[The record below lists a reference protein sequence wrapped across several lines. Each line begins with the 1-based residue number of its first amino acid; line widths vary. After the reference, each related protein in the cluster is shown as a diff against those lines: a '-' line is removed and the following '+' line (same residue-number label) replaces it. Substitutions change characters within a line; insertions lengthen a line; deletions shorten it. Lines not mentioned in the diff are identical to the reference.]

1 MRVLIAG
8 GGVGGLTLALMLE
21 QRGIDCCVLEA
32 TETVRELGVGINA
45 LPHCVAEWA
54 ALGLLEELD
63 GLAIRTR
70 ELRYLN
76 HLGQVLWAE
85 KRGMHAGHPV
95 PQLSLHRG
103 RLHGM
108 LWRAAARR
116 LPAGALRTGH
126 RLLGVTQDAD
136 GVRVRCATGQGRQAR
151 EVTVTGDVLVG
162 ADGIHSALRALLHPA
177 DGGIRWQGILMWR
190 GAVDWPVFETG
201 DVMFIAGDLKA
212 KLVFYPIGAG
222 SDAGHRLT
230 NWAIYARVATG
241 EAPPPRREDWSR
253 RGRLRDILPLARR
266 LALPFLDVEA
276 LVRASPMRLEYPM
289 CDRDPLPWWTEGRV
303 TLLGDAAHPMYPV
316 GSNGA
321 SQAVLDARCLA
332 DALAAPTGRASP
344 EAALRAYAAERLP
357 KTAAISASNRRG
369 GPEAVIDLFAAR
381 APRGFARAADVA
393 SPAEV
398 EGIVRGYAQLAG
410 FTAPAGL

>member
-21 QRGIDCCVLEA
+21 QRGIACCVLEA
-32 TETVRELGVGINA
+32 AETVKELGVGINA

-85 KRGMHAGHPV
+85 PRGLHAGQAV
-95 PQLSLHRG
+95 PQFSLHRG

-108 LWRAAARR
+108 LWRAAERR
-116 LPAGALRTGH
+116 LPAGSLRAGH
-126 RLLGVTQDAD
+126 RLVGVTQDAA
-136 GVRVRCATGQGRQAR
+136 GVRVRCATAR
-151 EVTVTGDVLVG
+151 GEVAVTGDVLVG

-177 DGGIRWQGILMWR
+177 EGGIRWQGILMWR
-190 GAVDWPVFETG
+190 GAVEWPVFETG
-201 DVMFIAGDLKA
+201 DVMVIAGDLKA

-222 SDAGHRLT
+222 QDAGHRLT
-230 NWAIYARVATG
+230 NWAIYAKVASG
-241 EAPPPRREDWSR
+241 AEPPPRREDWSR
-253 RGRLRDILPLARR
+253 RGRLRDVLPLARR
-266 LALPFLDVEA
+266 LKLPFVDAEA

-289 CDRDPLPWWTEGRV
+289 CDRDPLPWWTQGRI

-332 DALAAPTGRASP
+332 DALAAHGVAD
-344 EAALRAYAAERLP
+344 ALRVYAAERLP
-357 KTAAISASNRRG
+357 KTAAICASNRQG
-369 GPEAVIDLFAAR
+369 GPEAVIDVFAQR
-381 APRGFARAADVA
+381 APQGFARAEDVA

-398 EGIVRGYAQLAG
+398 EGIVRGYARLAG
-410 FTAPAGL
+410 FAAPIAPP

>member
-1 MRVLIAG
+1 MRVVIAG

-21 QRGIDCCVLEA
+21 QRGIGACVLEA
-32 TETVRELGVGINA
+32 AETVKELGVGINA

-76 HLGQVLWAE
+76 HLGQVLWQE
-85 KRGMHAGHPV
+85 QRGLYAGHAV
-95 PQLSLHRG
+95 PQLSVHRG

-108 LWRAAARR
+108 LWRAAERR
-116 LPAGALRTGH
+116 LPSGSLRTGH
-126 RLLGVTQDAD
+126 RLVGVEQDRE
-136 GVRVRCATGQGRQAR
+136 GVRVRCATPRG
-151 EVTVTGDVLVG
+151 EVVVAGDVLVG
-162 ADGIHSALRALLHPA
+162 ADGIHSALRALLHPE

-190 GAVDWPVFETG
+190 GAVEWPVFETG

-212 KLVFYPIGAG
+212 KLVFYPIGLGATP
-222 SDAGHRLT
+222 ATRLT
-230 NWAIYARVATG
+230 NWAIYAQVGT
-241 EAPPPRREDWSR
+241 EDVPPRREDWSR
-253 RGRLRDILPLARR
+253 RGRLRDVLPLARR
-266 LALPFLDVEA
+266 LKLPFLDAEA

-289 CDRDPLPWWTEGRV
+289 CDRDPLPWWTQGRI

-332 DALAAPTGRASP
+332 DALVAHGP
-344 EAALRAYAAERLP
+344 EEALRVYQAERLP
-357 KTAAISASNRRG
+357 KTAAICASNRTG
-369 GPEAVIDLFAAR
+369 GPEAVIDVFAQR
-381 APRGFARAADVA
+381 APQGFARAEDVA
-393 SPAEV
+393 PPAEV
-398 EGIVRGYAQLAG
+398 EGIVRGYARLAG
-410 FTAPAGL
+410 FAAPIGR